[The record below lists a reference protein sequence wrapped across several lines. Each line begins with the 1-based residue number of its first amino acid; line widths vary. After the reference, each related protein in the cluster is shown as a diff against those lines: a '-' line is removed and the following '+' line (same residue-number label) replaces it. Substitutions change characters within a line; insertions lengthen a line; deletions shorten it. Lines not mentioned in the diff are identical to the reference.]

1 MCFMGLRKALVSQT
15 GKLTVNNFSD
25 LLSGAKVQRIKE
37 ICFLLCHKFE
47 NSTYV
52 PLTLHIL

>member
-37 ICFLLCHKFE
+37 ICFLLCYKFE
-47 NSTYV
+47 NSTY
-52 PLTLHIL
+52 LMFL